1 MGGKRLIVGRFCAGQ
16 LRLKKQMEK
25 RKALYEEALL
35 MIKESTPQKESIL
48 YHNIF
53 SLKVNGFYP
62 FSSKQDVLGLVNF
75 LNTID

>member
-1 MGGKRLIVGRFCAGQ
+1 
-16 LRLKKQMEK
+16 MEK